1 MNEVLRDILSA
12 IATEHDPQDWPWTL
26 VTVTFPVVTGAE
38 EIWVPNPIPCSRAAA
53 TPKILKVE
61 PVCSGALA

>member
-1 MNEVLRDILSA
+1 MLYDLSSA
-12 IATEHDPQDWPWTL
+12 WEIEQVPQDWPLTL

-38 EIWVPNPIPCSRAAA
+38 EIWVPRPMPCSSAAA
-53 TPKILKVE
+53 TPKILNVD